1 MSDKTTTKE
10 RNNIRTVDKKH
21 PDGKKIPNTRQIIP
35 DSLEYGITD
44 NEYILVEKVL
54 KDPLMNATRA
64 YLELHPDLTAKE
76 ASRKASAIMN
86 TDSVMVYFKHRL
98 DKRMEKAAVTETEI
112 IFNLKALALR
122 CMQAEEVKD
131 SDGHPTGE
139 YKFEPNSAIKAWEL
153 LGKNLG
159 MFKEKVE
166 LSGPAGGPIVMIDKS
181 MTQAEAFKQYMA
193 NLKSTI
199 LIKRSSEQ

>member
-1 MSDKTTTKE
+1 MSDKTKA

-21 PDGKKIPNTRQIIP
+21 PDGKKIPHTRQIIP

-64 YLELHPDLTAKE
+64 YQELHPDLDAKD

-86 TDSVMVYFKHRL
+86 TDSVMAYFKHRL
-98 DKRMEKAAVTETEI
+98 DKRMEKAIVTETEI
-112 IFNLKALALR
+112 LFNMKALALR
-122 CMQAEEVKD
+122 CMQAEPVKD
-131 SDGHPTGE
+131 STGRATGE
-139 YKFEPNSAIKAWEL
+139 YKFEPNAATRAWQL
-153 LGKNLG
+153 LGENIG
-159 MFKEKVE
+159 MFKNKLEI
-166 LSGPAGGPIVMIDKS
+166 SGPSGGPIVMIDKS
-181 MTQAEAFKQYMA
+181 MTQAEAFKQYTA
-193 NLKSTI
+193 NLKATI